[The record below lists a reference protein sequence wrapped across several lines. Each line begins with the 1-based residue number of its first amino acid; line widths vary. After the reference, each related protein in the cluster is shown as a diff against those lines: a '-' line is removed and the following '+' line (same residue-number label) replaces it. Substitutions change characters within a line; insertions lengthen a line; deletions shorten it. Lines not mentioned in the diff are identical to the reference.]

1 MNHEHSHHHKMMMN
15 DFRKK
20 FIISLI
26 LTVPIILL
34 SPFFQELLNYSFT
47 FTGDTILL
55 FALSSIV
62 FLYCGKPFITNS
74 LHELKNKNPGMM
86 TLVAVAITASYAY
99 STAVVFG
106 LSGKYFFWESS
117 TLILI
122 MLLGHWIEMRS
133 VINASRALEKLA
145 ELIPKKAHL
154 MNNNKII
161 ETLVSE
167 LKAGNIILVR
177 PGEKIPADGVIIK
190 GTTSINE
197 SMLTGESKPVNKRI
211 NDKVIAGSA
220 NNDGSIQI
228 KIINTGE
235 KSYVSQVIRLVKEA
249 QMSKSKT
256 QNLADKAA
264 LWLTIIAL
272 TAGTITF
279 TAWLLADNNLSFAL
293 ERMITVIV
301 ITCPHALGLAIPL
314 VVAVSTSISAGR
326 GLLIRNRTAFE
337 QARNTQVIIF
347 DKTGTLTRGEFAVTK
362 IKGIKKAED
371 EVLRISA
378 SLELNSEHFI
388 ARSIVSRAEKKGLKL
403 EEVSNFKNL
412 PGIGVQGKIKNKNY
426 KLVGR
431 NYFKGKESKAETT
444 GTTAYLME
452 GKEMIGLIELSDEAR
467 KESKKAVQMLKNEG
481 IKCVML
487 TGDNKETAEKVSNEL
502 KIDEYYAEVLPA
514 QKNRIIKNYQSKG
527 LIVMMVGDGVND
539 APALAQSNIGVA
551 IGAGTDVAVETGDV
565 ILTNNDLSNIST
577 IIQLSKKT
585 YSKMVQNLIWAT
597 GYNVITIP
605 LAAGVLAG
613 YGIILSPAIGAVLMS
628 LSTVIVAV
636 NAQLLKIWQCRNP
649 L

>member
-1 MNHEHSHHHKMMMN
+1 MNHEHSHHHKMMMD

-636 NAQLLKIWQCRNP
+636 NAQLLKI
-649 L
+649 

>member
-55 FALSSIV
+55 FALLSIV

>member
-613 YGIILSPAIGAVLMS
+613 YG
-628 LSTVIVAV
+628 
-636 NAQLLKIWQCRNP
+636 
-649 L
+649 

>member
-636 NAQLLKIWQCRNP
+636 NAQLLKI
-649 L
+649 

>member
-1 MNHEHSHHHKMMMN
+1 MMN

-636 NAQLLKIWQCRNP
+636 NAQLLKI
-649 L
+649 

>member
-1 MNHEHSHHHKMMMN
+1 MMN

-235 KSYVSQVIRLVKEA
+235 KSYVSQFIRLVKEA

-636 NAQLLKIWQCRNP
+636 NAQLLKI
-649 L
+649 

>member
-1 MNHEHSHHHKMMMN
+1 MMMN

-636 NAQLLKIWQCRNP
+636 NAQLLKI
-649 L
+649 